1 MMKEYY
7 IIRKVP
13 WGYGELPEYYSENGF
28 TRDIRQVKIFDSLIE
43 ASNEKRR
50 VSTVDNSCDI
60 LRM

>member
-7 IIRKVP
+7 IIRKMP

-28 TRDIRQVKIFDSLIE
+28 TRDIRQVKIFENAQE
-43 ASNEKRR
+43 ASDERR
-50 VSTVDNSCDI
+50 KVSDVDSNCVI

>member
-7 IIRKVP
+7 IIRKMS

-28 TRDIRQVKIFDSLIE
+28 TRDIRQVKIFKSLIE
-43 ASNEKRR
+43 ASDVKRK
-50 VSTVDNSCDI
+50 VSTVSIPCDI